1 VRIIRNWGKS
11 FVKWPV
17 AVDEKQG
24 PHLGGCDSCRGL
36 VTVHTNDARAGQ
48 VDYMIEYCTMGH
60 LTKLVSWS

>member
-1 VRIIRNWGKS
+1 
-11 FVKWPV
+11 VKWPV

-48 VDYMIEYCTMGH
+48 ADYTIE
-60 LTKLVSWS
+60 